1 MFVIKRNQVVV
12 TALAVMIAAA
22 GYLNFQES
30 RSSEGNQTALQL
42 TEEGD
47 VAALVEYSALPDD
60 VSAEEISLDPITAEL
75 TTGTELAET
84 TGDGAAVYVSAD
96 ANALTGDSYFA
107 EAKLD
112 REQSRAKQKD
122 ILTEMLNNENISQEQ
137 KEKCT
142 DNMLQLQERIEKETA
157 AEAMIESKGFK
168 EAYVRMD
175 TDTVDVVVDKDTLTD
190 AEVAQ
195 IEDIVKRKTG
205 YDASKIRINTLQK
218 K

>member
-30 RSSEGNQTALQL
+30 RSAQSNKTALQL

-47 VAALVEYSALPDD
+47 ITALVDYSALPDD
-60 VSAEEISLDPITAEL
+60 LDAEELALDPITAEA
-75 TTGTELAET
+75 EIAET
-84 TGDGAAVYVSAD
+84 TGDGAAVFVSAEGGL
-96 ANALTGDSYFA
+96 NSGQYFA

-122 ILTEMLNNENISQEQ
+122 ILTEMLNNENVSQEQ
-137 KEKCT
+137 KDKCSDT
-142 DNMLQLQERIEKETA
+142 MMQLQERIEKETA
-157 AEAMIESKGFK
+157 AEAIIEAKGFQ
-168 EAYVRMD
+168 EAYVRID
-175 TDTVDVVVDKDTLTD
+175 DATVDVVVDKETLTD

-205 YDASKIRINTLQK
+205 CEADQIRINTLK
-218 K
+218 KGK

>member
-30 RSSEGNQTALQL
+30 RISEGNQTALQL

-47 VAALVEYSALPDD
+47 VTALVDYAALPDD
-60 VSAEEISLDPITAEL
+60 VD
-75 TTGTELAET
+75 TETHTHAET
-84 TGDGAAVYVSAD
+84 TGDGAAVFVSANTSD
-96 ANALTGDSYFA
+96 ASSYFA

-122 ILTEMLNNENISQEQ
+122 ILNEMLDNKNISKEQ

-142 DNMLQLQERIEKETA
+142 ESMMELQQRIEKETA
-157 AEAMIESKGFK
+157 AEAMIESKGFR

-175 TDTVDVVVDKDTLTD
+175 DDTVDVVVDKETLTD

-205 YDASKIRINTLQK
+205 MDPSKIRINTLQK
-218 K
+218 

>member
-1 MFVIKRNQVVV
+1 MGMFMIKRNQVVV

-30 RSSEGNQTALQL
+30 RGSEGNQTALQL

-47 VAALVEYSALPDD
+47 VTALMDYSALPDD
-60 VSAEEISLDPITAEL
+60 VDTSEMALDPIT
-75 TTGTELAET
+75 AET
-84 TGDGAAVYVSAD
+84 TGDGAAVFVSAS
-96 ANALTGDSYFA
+96 AGNSDSFFA

-122 ILTEMLNNENISQEQ
+122 ILNEMLDNKNISQEQ
-137 KEKCT
+137 KDKCT
-142 DNMLQLQERIEKETA
+142 ESMMELQQRIEKETA

-175 TDTVDVVVDKDTLTD
+175 DDTVDVVVDKDTLTD

-205 YDASKIRINTLQK
+205 MDASKIRINTLQK
-218 K
+218 